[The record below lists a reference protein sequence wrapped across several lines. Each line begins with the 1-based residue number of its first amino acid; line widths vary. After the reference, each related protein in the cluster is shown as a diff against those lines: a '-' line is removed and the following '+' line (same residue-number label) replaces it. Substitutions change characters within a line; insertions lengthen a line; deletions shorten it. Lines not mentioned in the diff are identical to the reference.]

1 MENTIA
7 EGSSIGKTTTT
18 RKFNGIVGTVNYEE
32 GKLYDWKPF
41 PIVSLTTGTDMLDF
55 IGEVNP
61 VDVIPENLQI
71 ISIRDEYV
79 NVTMITDFDN

>member
-1 MENTIA
+1 I
-7 EGSSIGKTTTT
+7 
-18 RKFNGIVGTVNYEE
+18 
-32 GKLYDWKPF
+32 
-41 PIVSLTTGTDMLDF
+41 TTGTDMLDF